1 MNYGMSKII
10 GKWLRK
16 LKHLLIERWIQ
27 AALNRTMIG
36 KMPRIWRFGKTTY
49 PCLSWK
55 TINCQNNVVMYK
67 RLC

>member
-1 MNYGMSKII
+1 
-10 GKWLRK
+10 
-16 LKHLLIERWIQ
+16 
-27 AALNRTMIG
+27 MIG

-67 RLC
+67 RLG